1 MIRLCSSSDLFNRCN
16 LASVP
21 LSAFPMKSFTNLRKD
36 LIIIMYLPFQLIIDF
51 TFIVYFRESKKKT
64 MLNVCYVTSVYM
76 KYSILFEIFIAS

>member
-51 TFIVYFRESKKKT
+51 TFIVYFRESKKKNYVKC
-64 MLNVCYVTSVYM
+64 LLCYFGIY
-76 KYSILFEIFIAS
+76 EIFHFI